1 MKKSLVVG
9 SVMLG
14 ALFIACSQNSTK
26 SSIEQEQIRSH
37 AKHIPLLGLDN
48 PEAIQDQY
56 IVRLHDNVSVSALS
70 AQGVNGLIASFGL
83 DPQGVVIQHVYGQ
96 LIEGFAAKLSPENLK
111 KLRSDAR
118 VQYIE
123 ADQMIF
129 STGSQS
135 NATWGIDRSDQQDL
149 PLNRT
154 YNYSIEASNVTAYI
168 IDTGINT
175 KHEDFGGRAVWG
187 TNTVDR
193 RNEDCHGH
201 GSHVAGTVGG
211 TKYGIAKGAKLVG
224 VKVMDCEGK
233 GSLSG
238 VIRGIEWAASQ
249 KNGPAVANM
258 SLGGPA
264 SQTTDDAV
272 RAAVRKGLV
281 MVVASGNDNKD
292 ACNSSPARTPEA
304 ITVNATN
311 KSDRRSRFSNYG
323 RCTDI
328 FAPGTDI
335 TSVWMGRRNAT
346 KTISGT
352 SMAAPHVAGGVAL
365 ILAKNPSLTPAQVAQ
380 KLYADSSKD
389 KISNP
394 GYGSTNRLLFTDPDS
409 GGVDPGPD
417 PDPKPD
423 DQIYEGRVNSNSSSF
438 QPSSKGFQWNGGN
451 LKGVL
456 SSSATDLD
464 LYLQKRVN
472 NRWVDV
478 AASVNNAS
486 NETIDFNAASGT
498 YRWDIYAYRGSG
510 TYTLKQSKT
519 AIQ

>member
-1 MKKSLVVG
+1 MKKNLVV
-9 SVMLG
+9 SSLMLG
-14 ALFIACSQNSTK
+14 ALLIACGQNSTK

-37 AKHIPLLGLDN
+37 AKRVPLLGVDN

-56 IVRLHDNVSVSALS
+56 IVRLHSNVSVSALS
-70 AQGVNGLIASFGL
+70 AQGVNGLISSFGL
-83 DPQGVVIQHVYGQ
+83 DPKGVIIQHVYGQ
-96 LIEGFAAKLSPENLK
+96 LIEGFSAKLSPENLN
-111 KLRSDAR
+111 KLRKDAR

-123 ADQMIF
+123 ADQMVF

-154 YNYSIEASNVTAYI
+154 YNYSTEASNVTAYI

-175 KHEDFGGRAVWG
+175 NHEDFGGRAVWG

-238 VIRGIEWAASQ
+238 VIRGVEWSASQ

-264 SQTTDDAV
+264 HQSTDDAV

-281 MVVASGNDNKD
+281 MVVASGNKNED
-292 ACNSSPARTPEA
+292 ACNSSPARVSEA
-304 ITVNATN
+304 ITVNATD
-311 KSDRRSRFSNYG
+311 KKDQRSHFSNYG

-335 TSVWMGRRNAT
+335 TSAWKGRRNAT

-380 KLYADSSKD
+380 KLYADSSKN
-389 KISNP
+389 KIRNP
-394 GYGSTNRLLFTDPDS
+394 GSGSTNRLLFTDPDS
-409 GGVDPGPD
+409 GVDPGPD
-417 PDPKPD
+417 PNPKPD
-423 DQIYEGRVNSNSSSF
+423 DQIYEGRVNNNSSSF
-438 QPSSKGFQWNGGN
+438 QPNSKGFQWSGGN

-456 SSSATDLD
+456 SSSAADLD

-486 NETIDFNAASGT
+486 SEMIDFNAASGT
-498 YRWDIYAYRGSG
+498 YRWEIYAYRGSG
-510 TYTLKQSKT
+510 AYTLRQSKT
-519 AIQ
+519 VVK